1 MRNACLADRSVLTDT
16 QPASRPRSAFGLIF
30 RGSIEAEANN
40 GPTRVE
46 RNEALMNRRISGML
60 LAPLLVIAAC
70 GSSDDSDTAVQA
82 PLLKDV
88 MPMMGALHIYWE
100 NKQTDAETVEIERMA
115 GSQAYAPVF
124 SVPASADN
132 KMDDGATDKAA
143 TYKYRLRCKKGAVYS
158 GYSNE
163 LSGTPN

>member
-1 MRNACLADRSVLTDT
+1 
-16 QPASRPRSAFGLIF
+16 
-30 RGSIEAEANN
+30 
-40 GPTRVE
+40 
-46 RNEALMNRRISGML
+46 MNRRISGML

-70 GSSDDSDTAVQA
+70 GSSDDSDTTVQA
-82 PLLKDV
+82 PVLKDV

-143 TYKYRLRCKKGAVYS
+143 TYKYRLRCKKGAAYS